1 MFGVFIV
8 FSYWQVGEYSSEEL
22 DAALTFTYATDNPNE
37 PLKADEIFIYGKKI
51 SSATTTSKKIQAELT
66 LPTSL
71 GHITGNNETRISFI
85 MYRTTSLFPSRS
97 LNKANKDQVKFNQI
111 PNTRIISA
119 TTYGVDATN
128 LSEPVN
134 TTYAAAQTE
143 DDKVL
148 FCFEPVLLSITINIP
163 PT

>member
-1 MFGVFIV
+1 M
-8 FSYWQVGEYSSEEL
+8 GEYSPEVF
-22 DAALTFTYATDNPNE
+22 DAALTFTYATDSPNE
-37 PLKADEIFIYGKKI
+37 PLKPDDIFIYGKKT
-51 SSATTTSKKIQAELT
+51 SSAPTTSAKIQAELT

-71 GHITGNNETRISFI
+71 GQIAGENETRISFI

-97 LNKANKDQVKFNQI
+97 LNKANKDQVKFNTI

-148 FCFEPVLLSITINIP
+148 FCFWTCPFVYNN
-163 PT
+163 

>member
-1 MFGVFIV
+1 M
-8 FSYWQVGEYSSEEL
+8 GEYSSELLE
-22 DAALTFTYATDNPNE
+22 AAVTFTYSASRPDKS
-37 PLKADEIFIYGKKI
+37 LQDGDIFIYGKKI
-51 SSATTTSKKIQAELT
+51 SSAPSTSKKIQAELT

-71 GHITGNNETRISFI
+71 GQIAKDNETRISFT

-97 LNKANKDQVKFNQI
+97 LNKANKDQVKFKTI

-148 FCFEPVLLSITINIP
+148 FCF
-163 PT
+163 